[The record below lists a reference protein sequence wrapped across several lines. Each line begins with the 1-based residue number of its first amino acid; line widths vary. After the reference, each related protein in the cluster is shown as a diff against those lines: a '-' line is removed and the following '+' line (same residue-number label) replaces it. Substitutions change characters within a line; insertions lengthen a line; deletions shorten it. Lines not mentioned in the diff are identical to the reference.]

1 MPNPR
6 VPTSLKILRGN
17 PGQRPLPEGEPKPLV
32 VEPKMPSDLDP
43 LAKKEWKR
51 LAPIFLRLG
60 TLTEVDGIAFAALC
74 SASAALQRI
83 NKALKAC
90 QYRVL
95 AEKTSFLEKS
105 DGKGRSDEVMSVEVK
120 INPLYAQQRLALL
133 ALRYWC
139 GEFGTSPSS
148 RGRINVPSV
157 KNVDPQEEF
166 LNGR

>member
-1 MPNPR
+1 MP
-6 VPTSLKILRGN
+6 K
-17 PGQRPLPEGEPKPLV
+17 
-32 VEPKMPSDLDP
+32 DLDP
-43 LAKKEWKR
+43 LAKKEWKY

-60 TLTEVDGIAFAALC
+60 ILTEVDGTAFAALC
-74 SASAALQRI
+74 SASAAVQRI
-83 NKALKAC
+83 NKALKDC

-105 DGKGRSDEVMSVEVK
+105 DKEGRSNEVMSVEVK

-133 ALRYWC
+133 TLRYWC

-148 RGRINVPSV
+148 RGKINVPTV
-157 KNVDPQEEF
+157 KGVDPQEEF